1 MVGQSDELDGLEEL
15 TLDEFTLAN
24 PLFEEDVYD
33 AIKLENCVNRRKV
46 IGGPSKDTV
55 LKHIEYIKTIL
66 PTL

>member
-46 IGGPSKDTV
+46 IGEPSKDTV

>member
-24 PLFEEDVYD
+24 PLFEKDVYD
-33 AIKLENCVNRRKV
+33 AIKLENCVNCRKV

-55 LKHIEYIKTIL
+55 LKHIECIKTIL